1 MNLPAQAIPTDDPL
15 ENFERELQEDYER
28 AKQTKKEI
36 DLMLKQSEAEMAKL
50 TKRNADVS
58 GQLQQVQSQIET
70 IPRSDIKST
79 YNAAMDAQQRLLV
92 MRGQV
97 EKMQNDVASW
107 ARYIGLLE
115 KVIEYLSR
123 GFRPSGSGV
132 STTYVRNAGSGSMML
147 ENMINAQ
154 EAERESLSKR
164 MHDGPAQ
171 ALSNFIVQ
179 TEIASRFLDI
189 DAGRAKEEMGNLKN
203 AALSTFK
210 EVRTFIFE
218 LRPMMLDDLGLFPT
232 ITRYCESFK
241 EQTGCDVTCTIKG
254 GSTDRKFLSFQNSM
268 LFRAVQELIGNAYRH
283 NSENPTRIQIGVN
296 VVADENVIKVTVTDN
311 GKGFEPENAFQN
323 DKMSGLRILRE
334 RVEMLG
340 GHIEIESGIG
350 RGARIFFQVP
360 ILEAE
365 N

>member
-1 MNLPAQAIPTDDPL
+1 MNLPAQASPDEQPL
-15 ENFERELQEDYER
+15 ESFERELEAEYER

-50 TKRNADVS
+50 TKRNADIS
-58 GQLQQVQSQIET
+58 AQLQQVQSQIET
-70 IPRSDIKST
+70 MPRSDIKST
-79 YNAAMDAQQRLLV
+79 YNSAMDAQQRLLV
-92 MRGQV
+92 MRAQV
-97 EKMQNDVASW
+97 EKMQNDVAAW

-115 KVIEYLSR
+115 KVIEQLSR
-123 GFRPSGSGV
+123 GFKPS
-132 STTYVRNAGSGSMML
+132 AGGAMSARTMSSGSMML

-189 DAGRAKEEMGNLKN
+189 DAMRAKEEMGTLKN

-254 GSTDRKFLSFQNSM
+254 GTQESTNLLSFQNSM
-268 LFRAVQELIGNAYRH
+268 LFRAIQELIGNAYRH
-283 NSENPTRIQIGVN
+283 NSENPTRIQIAVN
-296 VVADENVIKVTVTDN
+296 VVVDENVIKVTVNDN
-311 GKGFEPENAFQN
+311 GKGFEPEGAFRN
-323 DKMSGLRILRE
+323 DKMSGLRIIRE

-340 GHIEIESGIG
+340 GHMEIDSGIG
-350 RGARIFFQVP
+350 RGARVFFQVP
-360 ILEAE
+360 KLEAE
-365 N
+365 G

>member
-1 MNLPAQAIPTDDPL
+1 MNLPAQTTPEENPL
-15 ENFERELQEDYER
+15 EDFEKDLQEEYER

-50 TKRNADVS
+50 TKRNADIS
-58 GQLQQVQSQIET
+58 AQLQQVQTQMET
-70 IPRSDIKST
+70 IPRSDIKNT

-97 EKMQNDVASW
+97 EKMQNDVSAW
-107 ARYIGLLE
+107 TRYIGLLE
-115 KVIEYLSR
+115 RMIEQLSR
-123 GFRPSGSGV
+123 GYRPGASGGGMA
-132 STTYVRNAGSGSMML
+132 RHAGNGSMML

-179 TEIASRFLDI
+179 TEIAARFLDI
-189 DAGRAKEEMGNLKN
+189 DVARAKEEMSSLKN

-210 EVRTFIFE
+210 EVRTFIVE

-232 ITRYCESFK
+232 ITRYCETFK
-241 EQTGCDVTCTIKG
+241 EQTGCEVACTIKG
-254 GSTDRKFLSFQNSM
+254 GATERKFLSFQSSM

-283 NSENPTRIQIGVN
+283 NSDMPTRVQIAVT
-296 VVADENVIKVTVTDN
+296 VVVDENLIKMTVTDN
-311 GKGFEPENAFQN
+311 GKGFEQENAIRP
-323 DKMSGLRILRE
+323 DKMSGLRILNE

-340 GHIEIESGIG
+340 GHMEIDSGIG

-365 N
+365 IS